1 MSLPE
6 KVACMDEIQSEQ
18 PVLFESVA
26 IQRQLGNEFDDM
38 QVLFD
43 LLLVI
48 HLALRCEGIELET
61 VSQQL
66 HLTELRKFSEQM
78 RFTHDL
84 DANTYQQMM
93 QQYHDDHA
101 ELALLVWVQRR
112 MIEAGFADFGP
123 SPTKHLMLAGVTM
136 VNCVAE
142 SEIRAR

>member
-1 MSLPE
+1 
-6 KVACMDEIQSEQ
+6 
-18 PVLFESVA
+18 
-26 IQRQLGNEFDDM
+26 
-38 QVLFD
+38 
-43 LLLVI
+43 
-48 HLALRCEGIELET
+48 
-61 VSQQL
+61 
-66 HLTELRKFSEQM
+66 M